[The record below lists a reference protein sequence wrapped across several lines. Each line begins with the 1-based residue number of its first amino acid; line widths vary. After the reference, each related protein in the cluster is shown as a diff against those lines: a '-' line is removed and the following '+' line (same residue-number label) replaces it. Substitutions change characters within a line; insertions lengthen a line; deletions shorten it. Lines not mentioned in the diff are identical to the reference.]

1 VVSAVNAYGESADS
15 AEAVA
20 TTPELV
26 AHLTFDETSGTTAA
40 DASPNGFDGTLANGP
55 VWANGMLAN
64 SVLLDGIDDYVSLP
78 TGVVGYV
85 GDFTISTW
93 VYLNSV
99 TTWTRIFDF
108 GSGTTK
114 YMFLTPQ
121 NGGTGVP
128 RFTITDGG
136 IGAEQIIDGTSPLSA
151 GVWTHVA
158 VTWSGGTGILYVDGI
173 AVGSN
178 ASMSLYPAA
187 LGDTTQNYIGKSQ
200 WNDPTINGA
209 VDDFQIVGRALSA
222 AEIATLATDTTAP
235 AAPTGLVATAGD
247 SSVSLDWADN
257 AELDLASY
265 SVYRSTTSGSGY
277 AAIVTGLTA
286 SDYLDPAAANGTT
299 YYYVVTALDT
309 SANESAESSEAS
321 ASPAGTTTWTELV
334 YDDFESGIG
343 NYSDGG
349 GDCSW
354 ANSGYSPQG
363 SRSMDIQDNSGT
375 SSSFWLT
382 SGLDVATP
390 GYTQLQLDFSFQAVS
405 MENGEDFWLQY
416 YDGST
421 WQTVASYAQSI
432 DFDNN
437 VVYDISLIID
447 ETSYTFPSNMQI
459 RFMCDASGN
468 SDDVYID
475 QVRISAK

>member
-1 VVSAVNAYGESADS
+1 
-15 AEAVA
+15 
-20 TTPELV
+20 
-26 AHLTFDETSGTTAA
+26 
-40 DASPNGFDGTLANGP
+40 
-55 VWANGMLAN
+55 
-64 SVLLDGIDDYVSLP
+64 
-78 TGVVGYV
+78 
-85 GDFTISTW
+85 
-93 VYLNSV
+93 
-99 TTWTRIFDF
+99 
-108 GSGTTK
+108 
-114 YMFLTPQ
+114 
-121 NGGTGVP
+121 
-128 RFTITDGG
+128 
-136 IGAEQIIDGTSPLSA
+136 
-151 GVWTHVA
+151 
-158 VTWSGGTGILYVDGI
+158 
-173 AVGSN
+173 
-178 ASMSLYPAA
+178 